1 MEIYLLH
8 GIHIDD
14 RMQYRESPEQ
24 SADLPAANLHVY
36 LTYLRVERAGRVAAP
51 ARQSKQRSLSMQL
64 VKYLSEH
71 ANYRSSRY
79 V

>member
-36 LTYLRVERAGRVAAP
+36 LTYLRVERAGRVAGTAIKTTF
-51 ARQSKQRSLSMQL
+51 SK
-64 VKYLSEH
+64 YAASEISI
-71 ANYRSSRY
+71 RTR
-79 V
+79 